1 MCAVRVRVRVRLFVS
16 GNVAA
21 ILELDEALS
30 HNFKVRERRAGVG
43 GGGGV
48 DAAGAQVFEAAPQ
61 EVRAVPAKRAAPDYF
76 L

>member
-1 MCAVRVRVRVRLFVS
+1 MISAVCDA

-21 ILELDEALS
+21 ILELDEALQ
-30 HNFKVRERRAGVG
+30 HDFK
-43 GGGGV
+43 
-48 DAAGAQVFEAAPQ
+48 VFEAAPQ

>member
-1 MCAVRVRVRVRLFVS
+1 MLQFGYTFLFGS
-16 GNVAA
+16 FAA
-21 ILELDEALS
+21 SVFLVTSCGGD
-30 HNFKVRERRAGVG
+30 G
-43 GGGGV
+43 GGGGGGGGA